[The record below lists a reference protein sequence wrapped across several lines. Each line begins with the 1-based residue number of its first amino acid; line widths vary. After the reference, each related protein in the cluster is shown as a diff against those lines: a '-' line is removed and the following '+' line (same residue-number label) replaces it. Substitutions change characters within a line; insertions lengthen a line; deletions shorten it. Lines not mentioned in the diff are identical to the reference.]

1 MEYIFNSIIHK
12 CKHPIIIGIFAL
24 YTIIVCNQLK
34 DVSKY
39 PLTSKMDVYEL
50 AEMGETDYILKDLT
64 EKQLKES
71 VKKELEKQITSSNE
85 TVLSNVIAQLEEYGV
100 EELRNKYRDSEYYL
114 WVDASISNAKNQYDS
129 IDNINNRIM
138 DTNDNLGYQVDI
150 QKKYIT
156 YSQAV
161 WAFILIAYI
170 YFFINDNQ
178 KIEIIETKKII
189 GRNRFKYYIYDLFAM
204 LIPCIVYTYLV
215 GVILNFY
222 SYIRFKIFGFNIKYS
237 FVAKPFFVSFVP
249 TIMVCMVI
257 LIVLYNIFKDNFV
270 GTIPL
275 YLAWVIMNITP
286 KAFRMPDFLYR
297 LIVLE
302 RLDGIQS
309 SIYSYTTIQRIII
322 LIVSIVMLGLSYLL
336 RKERRSFI

>member
-1 MEYIFNSIIHK
+1 
-12 CKHPIIIGIFAL
+12 
-24 YTIIVCNQLK
+24 
-34 DVSKY
+34 
-39 PLTSKMDVYEL
+39 
-50 AEMGETDYILKDLT
+50 
-64 EKQLKES
+64 
-71 VKKELEKQITSSNE
+71 
-85 TVLSNVIAQLEEYGV
+85 
-100 EELRNKYRDSEYYL
+100 
-114 WVDASISNAKNQYDS
+114 
-129 IDNINNRIM
+129 
-138 DTNDNLGYQVDI
+138 
-150 QKKYIT
+150 
-156 YSQAV
+156 
-161 WAFILIAYI
+161 
-170 YFFINDNQ
+170 
-178 KIEIIETKKII
+178 
-189 GRNRFKYYIYDLFAM
+189 M